1 MKAIIFGIFLLF
13 TFLGAYYFIFYREGI
28 SNNNFGA
35 AIYTLSEYQ
44 KDLENFKPFLKN
56 IASIKNLTDFK
67 EYVKKDS
74 QIVSYEFNNRSNEY
88 NGFIF
93 DFDSTGKLINVES
106 KIRFGSSGLDDYKEN
121 FAPIISYIF
130 EHTEYE
136 NINWGIIH
144 ILWLFYLIIIA
155 ITIVIS
161 FLLFRLKKNIKYIS
175 NIIIYLI
182 FALIINCF
190 HLMLSNKYFIDKD
203 TPFMMMSIPSQ
214 KTFLKAMGLTTHYN
228 AMIFDANIISLIL
241 LFIFFTIFLNKN
253 KATV

>member
-1 MKAIIFGIFLLF
+1 MKAIIFGVFLLF
-13 TFLGAYYFIFYREGI
+13 TFLVAYYFVFQRQDI
-28 SNNNFGA
+28 SNKNFDGA
-35 AIYTLSEYQ
+35 THILSAYQ
-44 KDLENFKPFLKN
+44 EVLENFKPFLKN

-74 QIVSYEFNNRSNEY
+74 QIVSYEFNDRKNEY
-88 NGFIF
+88 NGFVF
-93 DFDSTGKLINVES
+93 EFDSTGQLINVES

-130 EHTEYE
+130 EHTKYE
-136 NINWGIIH
+136 NINWGITH

-161 FLLFRLKKNIKYIS
+161 FVLFRLKKNIKYIS
-175 NIIIYLI
+175 NIIIFLI

-203 TPFMMMSIPSQ
+203 TYFLLMDIPSQ

-228 AMIFDANIISLIL
+228 AMVFDANIISLIL
-241 LFIFFTIFLNKN
+241 LFIFFIIFSNKN